1 MRCPGRSVAAAAAAA
16 ASEAGLVVRG
26 WAEEELSPGSKA
38 RALVRPVLAEAVGRV
53 EEAATEEAA
62 TVVKRSADVRPKGK
76 VYSAVYN

>member
-1 MRCPGRSVAAAAAAA
+1 MRCPGRSAAAAAAA
-16 ASEAGLVVRG
+16 AAEAGLVVRG

-53 EEAATEEAA
+53 EEAAT
-62 TVVKRSADVRPKGK
+62 VVKRSADVRPKGK